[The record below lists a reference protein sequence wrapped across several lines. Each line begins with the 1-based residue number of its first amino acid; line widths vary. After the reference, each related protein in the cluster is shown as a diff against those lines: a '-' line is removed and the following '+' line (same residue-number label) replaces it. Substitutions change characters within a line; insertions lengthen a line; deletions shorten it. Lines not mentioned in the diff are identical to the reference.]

1 MSKSYAYINPETG
14 EVRFTQKLSRSVHDN
29 IVDGDMNGDSIVR
42 NISDE
47 PSVDHV
53 NEKYWDFELESWQD
67 KPPRPEGGY
76 YNWTLQGWEFDSQRF
91 MSDLR
96 TKRNALLASS
106 DWTRM
111 DDNGMSDGTRTEWAE
126 YRQALRDITENL
138 DGVESLESV
147 VWPPKP

>member
-29 IVDGDMNGDSIVR
+29 IVDGEMNGDSIVR

-47 PSVDHV
+47 ISIDFV
-53 NEKYWDFELESWQD
+53 NEKYWDFESESWQD
-67 KPPRPEGGY
+67 KPTKPEGGY

-91 MSDLR
+91 MTDLR
-96 TKRNALLASS
+96 RKRNMILSSS

-111 DDNGMSDGTRTEWAE
+111 DDNGLDDDTREIWAI
-126 YRQALRDITENL
+126 YRQELRDITENL
-138 DGVESLESV
+138 EGIESLDDV
-147 VWPPKP
+147 VWPESP